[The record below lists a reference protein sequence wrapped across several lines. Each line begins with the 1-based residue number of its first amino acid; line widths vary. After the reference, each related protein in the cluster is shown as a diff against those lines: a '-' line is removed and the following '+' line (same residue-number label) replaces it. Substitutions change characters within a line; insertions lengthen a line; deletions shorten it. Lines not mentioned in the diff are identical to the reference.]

1 MQSLAQNRQL
11 IWYATLDSLTDIR
24 DSNGYL
30 TGEKQKTYTNPQS
43 FLIYVSPARGSLG
56 WYPFGIGEN
65 YTNVM
70 STCDKTCPIN
80 EESVLWIGIDPQLDA
95 TGKATIEHNYI
106 VERVAVGLNS
116 ILYAIRKVDSGSV
129 PGSVSA

>member
-1 MQSLAQNRQL
+1 MQSLAQNRQK
-11 IWYATLDSLTDIR
+11 IYYATLESITDRYDSD
-24 DSNGYL
+24 GYL
-30 TGEKQKTYTNPQS
+30 TGEKDKTYTSPQE

-70 STCDKTCPIN
+70 STCDRDCPIN
-80 EESVLWIGIDPQLDA
+80 EESVLWIGIDPQINES
-95 TGKATIEHNYI
+95 GKATIEHNYI
-106 VERVAVGLNS
+106 VERVAIGLNS
-116 ILYAIRKVDSGSV
+116 ILYAIRKVDSGPV